1 MNKNNNTNGINYS
14 QKTYS
19 DNNSREPSAVFG
31 QTDSQRPSSKK
42 SKMSMASSNQ
52 RRSNSFQFNRVEKD
66 EYEEEIK
73 DKYQDSFINDRRSD
87 SVNHQ
92 QSLNNF
98 LNSKQNS
105 EIVQESQNQKKYQS
119 TQNQQSHFGTKSTN
133 QISNHFRDA
142 NGYSQISRNQ
152 SQFVQHPGNNS
163 NYYNN
168 SKIKLKPQNQKA
180 IQDLATLQEDKE
192 LHASFLS
199 DENGRIIQEINDTN
213 KFFYKSGLKGV
224 IYLVSECSNSA
235 IGMLP
240 YLFSQFGIVLSIVL
254 ILTLITISNFS
265 FYYLLKAKNLSRRSN
280 YHSIAQYLSGISGY
294 RFIFIIQFFT
304 KFANCTMLMYFA
316 SKQLQ
321 QFILNVKGKQN
332 LSESQ
337 LNFVESYQFY
347 LILMLIILFVLSL
360 LIIDSHQTTFTQ
372 LVNIIFL
379 FSMIILS
386 LISFISTIQTE
397 EMQGD
402 YLFAPDDF
410 KFGYA
415 FSSLSILLFLLD
427 IHINFFNLYK
437 YLRKPSDRKML
448 RTSLYAN
455 MVLGLC
461 FIFIGSFGYIST
473 TGLDRNANYL
483 IQFSQLDLHIT
494 FSSFALMIYVL
505 YCVVN
510 FPLQFSIVRS
520 HILKLFKTI
529 KVEEK
534 QSTLDFPND
543 LDREATDQPQFFK
556 SSSQDVNYGNQ
567 SNPYIVPVP
576 IYGYYNETLKDSN
589 LQQSHIYMR
598 QIRFYASSVVLQLV
612 MFVINFFLTGPLL
625 IILFSGVFFSSVNA
639 FIIPTVFYIKLSNY
653 ESTLVVII
661 SVLLLFTILGLDFT
675 TLLGQ
680 VFTLIE

>member
-1 MNKNNNTNGINYS
+1 MNFNTNGINYS

-19 DNNSREPSAVFG
+19 NDNSREPSAVFG
-31 QTDSQRPSSKK
+31 QTDSQRPSSKR
-42 SKMSMASSNQ
+42 SKISMTSSNQ
-52 RRSNSFQFNRVEKD
+52 RKSNSFQFNRAEKD
-66 EYEEEIK
+66 EYEDEIK

-105 EIVQESQNQKKYQS
+105 EIVQDSQNQKKHQT
-119 TQNQQSHFGTKSTN
+119 TQNQQSHFGTKSAN
-133 QISNHFRDA
+133 QISNHFRDV

-152 SQFVQHPGNNS
+152 SQFIQNPGNNNHN

-168 SKIKLKPQNQKA
+168 SKLKQRPQTQKP
-180 IQDLATLQEDKE
+180 IQDLATLEEDKE

-265 FYYLLKAKNLSRRSN
+265 FHYLLKAKNLSRRSN

-332 LSESQ
+332 LSDSQ

-347 LILMLIILFVLSL
+347 LIVMLIILFVLSL

-372 LVNIIFL
+372 LVNMTFL
-379 FSMIILS
+379 CSMIILS

-397 EMQGD
+397 EMKGD

-427 IHINFFNLYK
+427 VHINFFNLYK

-473 TGLDRNANYL
+473 TGLERNANYL

-520 HILKLFKTI
+520 HILKVFKTL

-534 QSTLDFPND
+534 QSTLDYPND
-543 LDREATDQPQFFK
+543 QDREPNDQPQFFK
-556 SSSQDVNYGNQ
+556 SSTQDVIYGNP
-567 SNPYIVPVP
+567 SNPYIIPAPV
-576 IYGYYNETLKDSN
+576 YGYNNETLKDSN

-598 QIRFYASSVVLQLV
+598 QIRFYASSVVLQLA
-612 MFVINFFLTGPLL
+612 MFGINFFLTGPLL
-625 IILFSGVFFSSVNA
+625 IALLSGVFFSSVNA
-639 FIIPTVFYIKLSNY
+639 FIIPTIFYIKLSNY
-653 ESTLVVII
+653 ESTLNVII

-680 VFTLIE
+680 VFTLVE